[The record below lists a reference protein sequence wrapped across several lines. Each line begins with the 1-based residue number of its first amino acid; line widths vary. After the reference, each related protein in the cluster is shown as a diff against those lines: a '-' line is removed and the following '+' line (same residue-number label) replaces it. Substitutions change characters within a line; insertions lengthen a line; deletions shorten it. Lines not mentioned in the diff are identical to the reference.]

1 MKTHD
6 FTATMQFGIVSAIDA
21 AAHSLRVKIP
31 VLDDMVTDWLPMATP
46 AATARCWPSP
56 TRRASGFSPPSR
68 KLGRMKH
75 AGPAALDQ
83 LETILA
89 RLRDTPGLI
98 EKKRGVFY
106 VKSRAFLHFHEDPS
120 GLYAD
125 IRNAA
130 GDFDRVKL
138 EGQDG
143 EDELVALAVARSRP

>member
-1 MKTHD
+1 
-6 FTATMQFGIVSAIDA
+6 
-21 AAHSLRVKIP
+21 
-31 VLDDMVTDWLPMATP
+31 
-46 AATARCWPSP
+46 
-56 TRRASGFSPPSR
+56 
-68 KLGRMKH
+68 MKH

-98 EKKRGVFY
+98 ERRRGVFY

-130 GDFDRVKL
+130 GDFDRIKL
-138 EGQDG
+138 EGQAG